1 MGKSIWLRRAAAAAT
16 GVPLVIAALATGLP
30 AATAE
35 EVSPPFTGV
44 AAAQLRFRAIKV
56 DASPLAEKGLGPEAA
71 WIAEDLPVRLREAF
85 AARMAPRDA
94 AAPTLVVRI
103 DLIYLGPSGGGGTQ
117 PFDGSAARDNIE
129 GVGMVVAP
137 NGKTIAAFPLFS
149 TLLAFTGGSAHEM
162 GTERGRVAVLA
173 SSFAQWLPGKMGL

>member
-1 MGKSIWLRRAAAAAT
+1 MDKSIWFRRAALAAACA
-16 GVPLVIAALATGLP
+16 PLVVGALAAGPL
-30 AATAE
+30 AAAADET
-35 EVSPPFTGV
+35 SPPFTGA

-56 DASPLAEKGLGPEAA
+56 DASPLVEKGLGPEAT
-71 WIAEDLPVRLREAF
+71 WMTEDLPSRLHAAF
-85 AARMAPRDA
+85 AGRMAPRDA

-103 DLIYLGPSGGGGTQ
+103 DMVYLGPSGGGGTQ
-117 PFDGSAARDNIE
+117 PYDGSAARDNIE

-137 NGKTIAAFPLFS
+137 NGKTIATYPLFS
-149 TLLAFTGGSAHEM
+149 TLLAFTGGSAREM